1 MIREDEDVPLA
12 EEVREA
18 TTEEEI
24 NKPSGIRGE
33 IQRAELYNQSSK
45 VSDFDRSRVKEQER
59 QERKQT
65 KSHCSVQLQL
75 RQWWH
80 EYTL

>member
-1 MIREDEDVPLA
+1 MIKEDKDVPLA
-12 EEVREA
+12 KEVREI
-18 TTEEEI
+18 TTEYWI
-24 NKPSGIRGE
+24 NKQSGIRE

-59 QERKQT
+59 EERKQI
-65 KSHCSVQLQL
+65 KSHYSVQLQL

>member
-1 MIREDEDVPLA
+1 MIREDKDVALA
-12 EEVREA
+12 EEVRA
-18 TTEEEI
+18 ITTEYGI
-24 NKPSGIRGE
+24 NKQGGIRE
-33 IQRAELYNQSSK
+33 IQRAELHKQSSK
-45 VSDFDRSRVKEQER
+45 VSDRSRVKEQER
-59 QERKQT
+59 DESKQI